1 MPDLA
6 PAGAAPGGTAT
17 DAGAAARRQ
26 PTPHHAAIEVEGL
39 EKTFRIPK
47 HQVQTLKER
56 ALHPFRRTEHD
67 ELNVLRGVS
76 FEIPHGE
83 FFGIVGR
90 NGSGKSTL
98 LKCLAGIYRAD
109 AGTIKVAGR
118 MSPFIELGV
127 GFNPDLTARDNVVI
141 NAVMMGLTPQE
152 ARDRFDDILKF
163 AELEQFVDM
172 KLKNYSSGMQVRLA
186 FAVMVQSGSNILLID
201 EVLAVGDAAFQQ
213 RCLDEFQRL
222 RDEGRTIVLVTH
234 DMTMVERFCHRALL
248 LTDGEIEM
256 IGDPHDV
263 GRRYVERNFERFH
276 TAAAPPPA
284 ADAKPR
290 VETPPAEREQPP
302 ARAEVTDMWI
312 EGEDGERV
320 EVVHYGST
328 LRIRATIEVRAP
340 VREPIVDFWV
350 DDEEGTR
357 ILATSTLRNERV
369 APPLEAGDRLTLT
382 FETRNALQ
390 DGHYHVGCS
399 LLSGSAAL
407 DIVALVHRYVSFHSY
422 AAEHVY
428 GAMDFE
434 HEFKV
439 ERGK

>member
-6 PAGAAPGGTAT
+6 PAGAAPAT
-17 DAGAAARRQ
+17 GAGAADPSRGRPQ
-26 PTPHHAAIEVEGL
+26 AAIEVEGL

-56 ALHPFRRTEHD
+56 ALHPFRRTEYE

-76 FEIPHGE
+76 FEIPSGE

-98 LKCLAGIYRAD
+98 LKCMAGIYRAD

-152 ARDRFDDILKF
+152 ARDRFDDILAF

-248 LTDGEIEM
+248 LTAGEIEL
-256 IGDPHDV
+256 IGDPHEV

-276 TAAAPPPA
+276 SMPA
-284 ADAKPR
+284 
-290 VETPPAEREQPP
+290 PAEPAQPEAERKQP
-302 ARAEVTDMWI
+302 LVRAEV
-312 EGEDGERV
+312 
-320 EVVHYGST
+320 
-328 LRIRATIEVRAP
+328 
-340 VREPIVDFWV
+340 
-350 DDEEGTR
+350 
-357 ILATSTLRNERV
+357 
-369 APPLEAGDRLTLT
+369 
-382 FETRNALQ
+382 
-390 DGHYHVGCS
+390 
-399 LLSGSAAL
+399 
-407 DIVALVHRYVSFHSY
+407 
-422 AAEHVY
+422 
-428 GAMDFE
+428 
-434 HEFKV
+434 
-439 ERGK
+439 

>member
-1 MPDLA
+1 MPELA
-6 PAGAAPGGTAT
+6 PPGPAAGAGAASRKESA
-17 DAGAAARRQ
+17 
-26 PTPHHAAIEVEGL
+26 PTHTAIEVEGL

-56 ALHPFRRTEHD
+56 ALHPFRRNEYE

-76 FEIPHGE
+76 FDIPSGE

-98 LKCLAGIYRAD
+98 LKCMAGIYRAD
-109 AGTIKVAGR
+109 AGSIKVAGR

-152 ARDRFDDILKF
+152 ARDRFDDILAF

-234 DMTMVERFCHRALL
+234 DMTMVERFCHRAML
-248 LTDGEIEM
+248 LTDGEIEL

-263 GRRYVERNFERFH
+263 GRRYVERNFETFQSH
-276 TAAAPPPA
+276 PSLAPAQPEP
-284 ADAKPR
+284 
-290 VETPPAEREQPP
+290 ERKQPSI
-302 ARAEVTDMWI
+302 RAEVSDVWLA
-312 EGEDGERV
+312 DDQGERA
-320 EVVHYGST
+320 EVVAHGDT
-328 LRIRATIEVRAP
+328 LHLHATIEVHAH
-340 VREPIVDFWV
+340 VKDPIVDFWV
-350 DDEEGTR
+350 DDEEDAR
-357 ILATSTLRNERV
+357 ILATSTRPWEDK
-369 APPLEAGDRLTLT
+369 PPLEPGDKLNVTV
-382 FETRNALQ
+382 ETKNILG
-390 DGHYHVGCS
+390 DGRYHIGCS

-407 DIVALVHRYVSFHSY
+407 DIVALVNRHKSFHSY
-422 AAEHVY
+422 GAEKVY
-428 GAMDFE
+428 GLI
-434 HEFKV
+434 EFPHILRV
-439 ERGK
+439 ERE

>member
-17 DAGAAARRQ
+17 GRGAAARKEPASRH
-26 PTPHHAAIEVEGL
+26 TAIEVEGL

-56 ALHPFRRTEHD
+56 ALHPFRRSDYD

-76 FEIPHGE
+76 FEIPSGE

-98 LKCLAGIYRAD
+98 LKCMAGIYRAD
-109 AGTIKVAGR
+109 AGTIKIAGR

-152 ARDRFDDILKF
+152 ARDRFDDIIAF
-163 AELEQFVDM
+163 AELEQFIDM

-234 DMTMVERFCHRALL
+234 DMTMVERFCHRAML
-248 LTDGEIEM
+248 LTDGEIEL

-276 TAAAPPPA
+276 AAPAPAPAVDAPAAAPRP
-284 ADAKPR
+284 KPSD
-290 VETPPAEREQPP
+290 REQPP
-302 ARAEVTDMWI
+302 SRAEIDVWV
-312 EGEDGERV
+312 ENEAGERIETV
-320 EVVHYGST
+320 RYDDR
-328 LRIRATIEVRAP
+328 LRVRATIDVAAHVSEP
-340 VREPIVDFWV
+340 VVDFWI
-350 DDEEGTR
+350 DDDRDTR
-357 ILATSTLRNERV
+357 ILATSTLKTGQV
-369 APPLEAGDRLTLT
+369 PAPLEPGDRLEVT

-390 DGHYHVGCS
+390 DGRYHVGCS
-399 LLSGSAAL
+399 ILSGSAAL
-407 DIVALVHRYVSFHSY
+407 DIIGLVHRHVSFHSY

-434 HEFKV
+434 HEYRV
-439 ERGK
+439 ERSR

>member
-1 MPDLA
+1 
-6 PAGAAPGGTAT
+6 
-17 DAGAAARRQ
+17 
-26 PTPHHAAIEVEGL
+26 VEGL

-56 ALHPFRRTEHD
+56 ALHPFRRTEYD

-76 FEIPHGE
+76 FEIPSGE

-109 AGTIKVAGR
+109 TGTIRVAGR

-141 NAVMMGLTPQE
+141 NAVMMGLTPGE
-152 ARDRFDDILKF
+152 ARERFDDIMAF

-186 FAVMVQSGSNILLID
+186 FAVMVQSGSEILLID

-234 DMTMVERFCHRALL
+234 DMTMVERFCHRAML
-248 LTDGEIEM
+248 LTDGEIEL
-256 IGDPHDV
+256 IGHPHDV
-263 GRRYVERNFERFH
+263 GRRYLERNFEGYH
-276 TAAAPPPA
+276 AATGVRSGHATPA
-284 ADAKPR
+284 A
-290 VETPPAEREQPP
+290 ERDQPP
-302 ARAEVTDMWI
+302 ARAEITDVWV
-312 EGEDGERV
+312 EGADGARV
-320 EVVHYGST
+320 DT
-328 LRIRATIEVRAP
+328 LRYGDRLRIHATMEVSAH
-340 VREPIVDFWV
+340 VREPVVDFWI
-350 DDEEGTR
+350 DDDNESR
-357 ILATSTLRNERV
+357 ILATSTLKLERE
-369 APPLEAGDRLTLT
+369 AEPLEPGDRLHLT

-390 DGHYHVGCS
+390 DGRYHVGCS

-407 DIVALVHRYVSFHSY
+407 DIVALVHRHKSFHSY
-422 AAEHVY
+422 GAEHVY
-428 GAMDFE
+428 GVIDFE
-434 HEFKV
+434 HDFDV
-439 ERGK
+439 ERSR

>member
-6 PAGAAPGGTAT
+6 PAGAAPAGTAT
-17 DAGAAARRQ
+17 DAGAADRRSDAARY
-26 PTPHHAAIEVEGL
+26 AAIEVHGL

-56 ALHPFRRTEHD
+56 ALHPFRRTEYD
-67 ELNVLRGVS
+67 ELNVLRGIS
-76 FEIPHGE
+76 FEIPAGE

-98 LKCLAGIYRAD
+98 LKCMAGIYRAD

-118 MSPFIELGV
+118 LSPFIELGV
-127 GFNPDLTARDNVVI
+127 GFNPDLTARDNVLI
-141 NAVMMGLTPQE
+141 NAVMMGLTPAQ
-152 ARDRFDDILKF
+152 ARDRFDDIIAF
-163 AELEQFVDM
+163 AELEQFIDM

-186 FAVMVQSGSNILLID
+186 FAVMVQSGADVLLID

-213 RCLDEFQRL
+213 RCLDEFHRL

-263 GRRYVERNFERFH
+263 GRRYIERNFESFH
-276 TAAAPPPA
+276 GAAPGHHPGA
-284 ADAKPR
+284 GRD
-290 VETPPAEREQPP
+290 QPP
-302 ARAEVTDMWI
+302 ARAEI
-312 EGEDGERV
+312 EDVWLEDESGERV
-320 EVVHYGST
+320 DTVAYGGLLSFHVELAVHERVS
-328 LRIRATIEVRAP
+328 EP
-340 VREPIVDFWV
+340 VIDFWV

-357 ILATSTLRNERV
+357 VLATSTLTLAEPLAAVAAGERLHV
-369 APPLEAGDRLTLT
+369 RVESP
-382 FETRNALQ
+382 NILQ
-390 DGHYHVGCS
+390 DGRYHLGCS

-407 DIVALVHRYVSFHSY
+407 DIVALVHRHRAFHSY
-422 AAEHVY
+422 GAEHVY
-428 GAMDFE
+428 GAVAWQ
-434 HEFKV
+434 HELRV
-439 ERGK
+439 EREPPA